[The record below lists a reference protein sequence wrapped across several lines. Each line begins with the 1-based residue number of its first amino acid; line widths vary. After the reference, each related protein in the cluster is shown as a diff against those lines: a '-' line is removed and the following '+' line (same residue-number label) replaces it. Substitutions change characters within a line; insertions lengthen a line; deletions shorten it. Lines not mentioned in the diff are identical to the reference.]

1 MSPAPLVFLK
11 LGGALLTYKDQVA
24 QTRPEA
30 LQRLAGEIAGPW
42 RRGEIRLVLAHGSG
56 SFAHVTARETRFLE
70 RPQDPL
76 AFARVAESARRLST
90 QVVEALLEE
99 GLPALMLPGGLLG
112 AVEQGQAVDLRTELV
127 AGALAR
133 GLLPVT
139 YGDAA
144 PHRGPGGA
152 ILSTEPLLGA
162 LALELQPARLV
173 LATDVDGI
181 YADGPPAPDRPGR
194 PIAQIAEA
202 DWPALAPRLAAPRD
216 GVVDLTGGMAS
227 KLRLMLDLAA
237 RLPRLEIRILSGLR
251 PGAVAAA
258 LAGDPAAGGTLIR
271 YNAPTTATPHP
282 GSGPPQ
288 TSL

>member
-1 MSPAPLVFLK
+1 MSQAPLVFLK
-11 LGGALLTYKDQVA
+11 LGGALLTHKDQVA

-30 LQRLAGEIAGPW
+30 LQRLVGEIAGPW
-42 RRGEIRLVLAHGSG
+42 QRGALRLVLAHGSG
-56 SFAHVTARETRFLE
+56 SFAHVTARETQFLE
-70 RPQDPL
+70 RPRDPM
-76 AFARVAESARRLST
+76 AFAQVARSARRLST
-90 QVVEALLEE
+90 QVVEALLEA

-112 AVEQGQAVDLRTELV
+112 AVEGGQAVDLRTELV

-144 PHRGPGGA
+144 PHRGLGGA
-152 ILSTEPLLGA
+152 ILSTEPLLCA
-162 LALELQPARLV
+162 LALELQPLRLV

-181 YADGPPAPDRPGR
+181 YADGPPTPERPGR
-194 PIAQIAEA
+194 PIAQITEA
-202 DWPALAPRLAAPRD
+202 DWAALAPRLAASRA

-237 RLPRLEIRILSGLR
+237 QLPRLDIRIVSGLR

-271 YNAPTTATPHP
+271 YNASTTVAPDP
-282 GSGPPQ
+282 GSGSPQ
-288 TSL
+288 ASP